1 MRTCPHLFSE
11 LSLQRR
17 VFSLA
22 DIGLGRISLAT
33 ARLRS
38 TFACLPEGG
47 QGEWFNSGSKAELA
61 KAAIGRQGG
70 AGNGTQ
76 NVPPSLTS
84 FGQRERRRN
93 S

>member
-11 LSLQRR
+11 LSLQRS

-22 DIGLGRISLAT
+22 DIELGRISLAT

-47 QGEWFNSGSKAELA
+47 RGEWFNSGSKAEPA
-61 KAAIGRQGG
+61 EGCDREAGG
-70 AGNGTQ
+70 AGGGRGMGLRMSF
-76 NVPPSLTS
+76 PP
-84 FGQRERRRN
+84 
-93 S
+93 